1 MAFVL
6 HMAVREMRASWRRL
20 LFFFLCLSLG
30 VGSIVTLR
38 SVVQTVR
45 ESLTR
50 ESRAMLGADVTIG
63 ANRAWDAKTRDQI
76 EQVLHRYRVTGRL
89 EEVETLSM
97 IRPADPGHAVA
108 RLVEVCGVQQGYPM
122 YGALEL
128 EGGRPYSFGLLRG
141 RGALARPELLAQ
153 LGVGVGDT
161 VMIGKLAFTIR
172 GVLET
177 EPGRRAGAFSFGSR
191 VLVSLDDLSETG
203 LLVFGSRADYRTLLK
218 VSDDQ
223 VRPLS
228 AALSEQLKGQFV
240 SVRNYRSTED
250 HVGEELARTENYLSL
265 IGLVIV
271 ILGGVGVWS
280 VIRVFVNQKIKSVA
294 VLKCLGATGRQILAV
309 YLLQVLV
316 MAIVGSAIGLLLGKI
331 TIASLQPILSR
342 ATGVRAAYG
351 LTWPAIAQST
361 GIGLLVALLFAAVP
375 LLDLRHMRPSLL
387 LRASDAAR
395 PARDLVR
402 LGTIVA
408 VGACL
413 VALASWQAASW
424 QIGLILSAGLAVIA
438 LVLHGAGLLVIRA
451 VSPLQH
457 ARAFS
462 IRQAARRVSRPG
474 NQTRAILLAVGLGTF
489 FIVGVRSLQTSL
501 VADMEL
507 QMKSDVPDMFLIEV
521 QPDQAGPLKVFLAQ
535 HLHQPESQAVFIPV
549 LRARVTGVKGRQL
562 NLESAEEVRRRRSL
576 GREYVI
582 TYRPRL
588 ERNERVIE
596 GTFWP
601 ASPSGDAEV
610 SIEQS
615 LRDRVGLSVGDM
627 VRFDILGRSV
637 TARVTSVRSVDWTET
652 RAGGFMFVFRPGVLD
667 QAPQMF
673 VVTTRGPSDPSAR
686 ARLQRDVTERFP
698 NVSVIDVR
706 EILVSVRRV
715 LSSVTL
721 AISVVGGLVLASGI
735 LILVGS
741 ISMTKYQRV
750 YEAAVLKTLGATSR
764 MVGLLLALEYA
775 LLGAVAGFIGSAG
788 ALGLSW
794 AVSRYGVKMAWLPS
808 PLEHVLAVI
817 AAAFLVAGVGTVA
830 NLDVLRKKP
839 LGTLRAE

>member
-1 MAFVL
+1 
-6 HMAVREMRASWRRL
+6 MAVREMRASWRRL

-30 VGSIVTLR
+30 VGSIVTIR

-50 ESRAMLGADVTIG
+50 SARAMLGADVTIG
-63 ANRAWDAKTRDQI
+63 ANRPWDEKIRG
-76 EQVLHRYRVTGRL
+76 QVERVLRRFSVTERL
-89 EEVETLSM
+89 EQVETLSM
-97 IRPADPGHAVA
+97 VRPADSGKAVA
-108 RLVEVCGVQQGYPM
+108 RLVELCGVQQGYPM
-122 YGALEL
+122 YGTVEL
-128 EGGRPYSFGLLRG
+128 EGGQPYSFDLLRH
-141 RGALARPELLAQ
+141 RGAIARSELLAQ

-172 GVLET
+172 GVLSV

-191 VLVSLDDLSETG
+191 VLISLDDLSESG
-203 LLVFGSRADYRTLLK
+203 LLVFGSRADYRSLLR
-218 VSDDQ
+218 VPEAQ
-223 VRPLS
+223 VGPLS
-228 AALSEQLKGQFV
+228 AALQDQLKGQFV
-240 SVRNYRSTED
+240 SVRTYRSTED

-280 VIRVFVNQKIKSVA
+280 VIRVFVSQKIKSVA
-294 VLKCLGATGRQILAV
+294 ILKCLGATGRQILAV

-316 MAIVGSAIGLLLGKI
+316 MALIGSLVGLLLGKI
-331 TIASLQPILSR
+331 TIASLQPTLDQ

-351 LTWPAIAQST
+351 LRWPAIVQST

-375 LLDLRHMRPSLL
+375 LLDLRHMRPNLL
-387 LRASDAAR
+387 LRASEGAR
-395 PARDLVR
+395 PTRDLVR
-402 LGTIVA
+402 LATIGG

-413 VALASWQAASW
+413 VGLASWQAASW
-424 QIGLILSAGLAVIA
+424 QIGLILSGGFAAIA
-438 LVLHGAGLLVIRA
+438 LILHGAGLLLVRA

-457 ARAFS
+457 ARNFS
-462 IRQAARRVSRPG
+462 VRQAARRVARPG

-501 VADMEL
+501 VADMDL
-507 QMKSDVPDMFLIEV
+507 QMRTDVPDMFLIDV
-521 QPDQAGPLKVFLAQ
+521 QPDQAGRLRSFLARSLQ
-535 HLHQPESQAVFIPV
+535 LPESQAVFIPV
-549 LRARVTGVKGRQL
+549 LRARVTAVKGKQL
-562 NLESAEEVRRRRSL
+562 NLENAEDVRTRRSL

-582 TYRPRL
+582 TYRPTL
-588 ERNERVIE
+588 ERNERVIA

-601 ASPSGDAEV
+601 PTPSSEPEV
-610 SIEQS
+610 SIERS
-615 LRDRVGLSVGDM
+615 LRDRVGLELGDF
-627 VRFDILGRSV
+627 VRFDVLGRSL

-652 RAGGFMFVFRPGVLD
+652 RAGGFMFVFRPGVLEK
-667 QAPQMF
+667 APQMF
-673 VVTTRGPSDPSAR
+673 VVTTRGPSEAAAR
-686 ARLQRDVTERFP
+686 ARLQRDLTEQFP

-706 EILVSVRRV
+706 EILASIRRV
-715 LSSVTL
+715 LSSITL
-721 AISVVGGLVLASGI
+721 AVSAVGGLVLASGI

-750 YEAAVLKTLGATSR
+750 YEAAILKTLGATTR
-764 MVGLLLALEYA
+764 TVGLLLALEYA
-775 LLGAVAGFIGSAG
+775 LLGAVAGFIGSGG

-808 PLEHVLAVI
+808 PLENAAAVVI
-817 AAAFLVAGVGTVA
+817 AAGLVAAVGMLASV
-830 NLDVLRKKP
+830 DVLRKKP